1 MSFKTFVN
9 FSIFQT
15 FTNLPNIAYCNIID
29 PESKTQLT
37 LPLFVCVC
45 VDSGPARPIQ
55 PCRSRLQR
63 FLIPPPA
70 VAMDFRTYSALTE

>member
-45 VDSGPARPIQ
+45 
-55 PCRSRLQR
+55 
-63 FLIPPPA
+63 
-70 VAMDFRTYSALTE
+70 